1 MDLIPPP
8 SPTGKRQKRVDCV
21 YSPEE
26 RNVIEVYKEE
36 YRSQTNRK
44 SRFQIYR
51 TKILPAIY
59 TYWQEIGKLPETEE
73 KSRLC
78 AKVLAIL

>member
-26 RNVIEVYKEE
+26 RTVIEIYKEE
-36 YRSQTNRK
+36 YRNQINRK
-44 SRFQIYR
+44 GRFQIYR

-59 TYWQEIGKLPETEE
+59 TYWQEIGELPETEI
-73 KSRLC
+73 KSRQC
-78 AKVLAIL
+78 AKVNVIL

>member
-8 SPTGKRQKRVDCV
+8 STSGKRQKRVNCL

-26 RNVIEVYKEE
+26 RKVIEVYKEE

-44 SRFQIYR
+44 NRFQTYQ

-59 TYWQEIGKLPETEE
+59 TYWQEIGNLPETIE
-73 KSRLC
+73 KSRER
-78 AKVLAIL
+78 AKVLTIF